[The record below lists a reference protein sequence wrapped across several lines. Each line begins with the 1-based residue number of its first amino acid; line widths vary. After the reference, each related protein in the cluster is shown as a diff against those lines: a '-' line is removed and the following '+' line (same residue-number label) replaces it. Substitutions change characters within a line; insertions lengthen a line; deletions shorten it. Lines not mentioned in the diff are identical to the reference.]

1 MHSNN
6 TIEIFKIE
14 GMTCISCEQR
24 IERKLSKTNG
34 IKKAKVSYVSS
45 QVECSLDAQVI
56 SKKQICEIIEALG
69 YTVIAEEDAS
79 GKQDKVIKVLGI
91 ALSIL
96 ALYQVMK
103 YFGLTNLFYM
113 FPEAQESM
121 GYSLLFMLGMLT
133 SVHCIA
139 MCGGINLSQCIGQ
152 PVREEQIETKRF
164 WSTVRPSLLYNL
176 GRVISYTVIGG
187 VVGAMGSVVSFS
199 GRSKGLVQ
207 LIAGIFMIIMG
218 INMLGIFQGLRRVN
232 LRMPRIFRS
241 KLRGIKKG
249 NSPFY
254 IGLINGLMPCG
265 PLQALQLYSL
275 STGSFFKG
283 ALAMFLFSLGTVPL
297 MFGLGALS
305 SILSKTFTEKIMSIG
320 AVLVVILGISM
331 LTSGLSLAGINVAA
345 SINQNESARIRI
357 ENGIQIVETY
367 LEPGQYSNIE
377 VQAGMPVKWVIH
389 VEKGSL
395 NGCNNRIFIPYFEIE
410 KKFELGKNTIEFMP
424 TEEGTFSY
432 SCWMGMIRG
441 SITVKAPAK

>member
-103 YFGLTNLFYM
+103 YLGLTNLFYM

-121 GYSLLFMLGMLT
+121 GYSLLFMIGMLT

-152 PVREEQIETKRF
+152 QVREEQIEAKRF

-265 PLQALQLYSL
+265 PLQAMQLYSL

-424 TEEGTFSY
+424 AEEGTFSY

-441 SITVKAPAK
+441 SITVKAPSK

>member
-6 TIEIFKIE
+6 ITEIFKIE

-24 IERKLSKTNG
+24 IERKLTRTNG
-34 IKKAKVSYVSS
+34 IKKVKVSYVHS
-45 QVECSLDAQVI
+45 QAECSLDTQII
-56 SKKQICEIIEALG
+56 SRKQTCEIIEGLG
-69 YTVIAEEDAS
+69 YAVVGEEVTS
-79 GKQDKVIKVLGI
+79 EKQDKLIKVLGI

-121 GYSLLFMLGMLT
+121 GYSLLFMIGMLT

-152 PVREEQIETKRF
+152 PVREEQIEKKRF
-164 WSTVRPSLLYNL
+164 WSTFRPSLLYNL

-187 VVGAMGSVVSFS
+187 IVGAMGSVVSFS

-207 LIAGIFMIIMG
+207 LIAGVFMIIMG
-218 INMLGIFQGLRRVN
+218 INMLGIFPGLRRFN
-232 LRMPRIFRS
+232 LSMPRIFRS
-241 KLRGIKKG
+241 KLTGIKKV

-254 IGLINGLMPCG
+254 VGLINGLMPCG
-265 PLQALQLYSL
+265 PLQAMQLYSL

-283 ALAMFLFSLGTVPL
+283 ALAMFIFSLGTVPL

-305 SILSKTFTEKIMSIG
+305 SILSKTFTEKMMSVG
-320 AVLVVILGISM
+320 AVLVVILGLSM

-345 SINQNESARIRI
+345 SIDQSASARVRV
-357 ENGIQIVETY
+357 ENGVQVVETY
-367 LEPGQYSNIE
+367 LEPGQYPNIE
-377 VQAGMPVKWVIH
+377 VQAGMPVKWMIR

-410 KKFELGKNTIEFMP
+410 KKFELGENIIEFMP

-441 SITVKAPAK
+441 SITVKAQAK

>member
-6 TIEIFKIE
+6 VAEIFKIE

-45 QVECSLDAQVI
+45 QAECSLDAQVI

-69 YTVIAEEDAS
+69 YTVIEEESTS
-79 GKQDKVIKVLGI
+79 GEQDKVIKVLGI
-91 ALSIL
+91 VLSIL

-121 GYSLLFMLGMLT
+121 GYSLLFVIGMLT

-152 PVREEQIETKRF
+152 LPIENQTEKKRF

-187 VVGAMGSVVSFS
+187 LVGAMGAVVSFS

-218 INMLGIFQGLRRVN
+218 INMLGIFPALRRFN

-265 PLQALQLYSL
+265 PLQAMQLYSL

-331 LTSGLSLAGINVAA
+331 LTSGLSLAGINVAV
-345 SINQNESARIRI
+345 SMEQNEHAKVRI
-357 ENGIQIVETY
+357 ENRIQIVETY
-367 LEPGQYSNIE
+367 LEPGQYPNIE
-377 VQAGMPVKWVIH
+377 VQAGMPVKWVIYA
-389 VEKGSL
+389 EKGSL
-395 NGCNNRIFIPYFEIE
+395 NGCNNRIFVPYFEIE

-441 SITVKAPAK
+441 SITVKASGK

>member
-121 GYSLLFMLGMLT
+121 GYSLLFMIGMLT

-265 PLQALQLYSL
+265 PLQAMQLYSL
-275 STGSFFKG
+275 SAGSFLKG

-345 SINQNESARIRI
+345 SINQNESARVRI

>member
-265 PLQALQLYSL
+265 PLQAMQLYSL
-275 STGSFFKG
+275 SAGSFLKG

-345 SINQNESARIRI
+345 SINQNESARVRI

>member
-1 MHSNN
+1 MHSNH
-6 TIEIFKIE
+6 TTEIFKIE

-34 IKKAKVSYVSS
+34 IKKAKVSYINS
-45 QVECSLDAQVI
+45 QAECSLDAQVI
-56 SKKQICEIIEALG
+56 SKKQICEIIQALG
-69 YTVIAEEDAS
+69 YTVVEDEATS
-79 GKQDKVIKVLGI
+79 EKQDKVIKVLGI
-91 ALSIL
+91 VLSIL

-103 YFGLTNLFYM
+103 YFGLTNLFYI

-121 GYSLLFMLGMLT
+121 GYSLLFMIGMLT

-139 MCGGINLSQCIGQ
+139 MCGGINLSQCMGQ
-152 PVREEQIETKRF
+152 TIREEQTKKEQF
-164 WSTVRPSLLYNL
+164 WSTIKPSLLYNL

-218 INMLGIFQGLRRVN
+218 INMLGIFPVLRRFN

-241 KLRGIKKG
+241 KLKGIKKG

-265 PLQALQLYSL
+265 PLQAMQLYSL
-275 STGSFFKG
+275 STGSFLKG

-305 SILSKTFTEKIMSIG
+305 SILSKTFTEKIMSVG

-331 LTSGLSLAGINVAA
+331 LTSGLSLAGINVAV
-345 SINQNESARIRI
+345 SIDQNESVKVRI

-367 LEPGQYSNIE
+367 LEPGQYPNIE
-377 VQAGMPVKWVIH
+377 VQAGMPVKWVIYA
-389 VEKGSL
+389 EKGSL

-441 SITVKAPAK
+441 SITVKASAK

>member
-6 TIEIFKIE
+6 VAEIFKIE

-45 QVECSLDAQVI
+45 QAECILDAQVI

-69 YTVIAEEDAS
+69 YTVIEEEDTS

-121 GYSLLFMLGMLT
+121 GYSLLFMIGMLT

-152 PVREEQIETKRF
+152 PTREEETEKKQF

-176 GRVISYTVIGG
+176 GRVISYTIIGG
-187 VVGAMGSVVSFS
+187 LVGAMGSVVSFS

-218 INMLGIFQGLRRVN
+218 INMLGIFPGLRRFN
-232 LRMPRIFRS
+232 LRMPRIFSS

-265 PLQALQLYSL
+265 PLQAMQLYSL

-283 ALAMFLFSLGTVPL
+283 ALAMFLFSIGTVPL

-305 SILSKTFTEKIMSIG
+305 SILSKTFTEKIMSVG

-345 SINQNESARIRI
+345 SIDQNESAKVRI
-357 ENGIQIVETY
+357 EDGIQIVETY
-367 LEPGQYSNIE
+367 LEPGQYPNIE
-377 VQAGMPVKWVIH
+377 VQAGIPVKWVIH
-389 VEKGSL
+389 VEKGRL

-410 KKFELGKNTIEFMP
+410 KKFEFGKNTIEFMP
-424 TEEGTFSY
+424 IEEGTFSY

-441 SITVKAPAK
+441 SITVKVPAK

>member
-1 MHSNN
+1 
-6 TIEIFKIE
+6 
-14 GMTCISCEQR
+14 MTCISCEQR

-199 GRSKGLVQ
+199 GRSKGFVQ

-218 INMLGIFQGLRRVN
+218 INMLGIFPGLRRFN

-265 PLQALQLYSL
+265 PLQAMQLYSL
-275 STGSFFKG
+275 SAGSFLKG

-345 SINQNESARIRI
+345 SINQNESARVRI
-357 ENGIQIVETY
+357 ENGIQIVENY

-424 TEEGTFSY
+424 TEEGAFSY

>member
-121 GYSLLFMLGMLT
+121 GYSLLFMIGMLT

-265 PLQALQLYSL
+265 PLQAMQLYSL
-275 STGSFFKG
+275 SADSFLKG

>member
-6 TIEIFKIE
+6 LAEIFKIE

-34 IKKAKVSYVSS
+34 IQKVKVSYVSS
-45 QVECSLDAQVI
+45 QAECSLDAQVI
-56 SKKQICEIIEALG
+56 SRKQVCEIIEALG
-69 YTVIAEEDAS
+69 YTVVEEEDTS

-121 GYSLLFMLGMLT
+121 GYSLLFMIGMLT

-152 PVREEQIETKRF
+152 PTREEEIEKKQF
-164 WSTVRPSLLYNL
+164 WYTVRPSLLYNL

-187 VVGAMGSVVSFS
+187 LVGAMGSVVSFS
-199 GRSKGLVQ
+199 GHSKGLVQ

-218 INMLGIFQGLRRVN
+218 INMLGILPGLRRFN
-232 LRMPRIFRS
+232 LRMPRILSS

-265 PLQALQLYSL
+265 PLQAMQLYSL
-275 STGSFFKG
+275 STGSFLKG

-305 SILSKTFTEKIMSIG
+305 SILSKTFTEKIMSVG

-345 SINQNESARIRI
+345 SIDQNESAKVRI
-357 ENGIQIVETY
+357 EDGIQIVETY
-367 LEPGQYSNIE
+367 LEPGQYPNIE
-377 VQAGMPVKWVIH
+377 VQAGIPVKWVIH
-389 VEKGSL
+389 VEKGRL

-410 KKFELGKNTIEFMP
+410 KKFEFGKNTIEFMP

>member
-121 GYSLLFMLGMLT
+121 GYSLLFMIGMLT

-265 PLQALQLYSL
+265 PLQAMQLYSL
-275 STGSFFKG
+275 SADSFLKG

-345 SINQNESARIRI
+345 SINQNESARVRI

-367 LEPGQYSNIE
+367 LEPGQYPNIE

>member
-121 GYSLLFMLGMLT
+121 GYSLLFMIGMLT

-265 PLQALQLYSL
+265 PLQAMQLYSL
-275 STGSFFKG
+275 SADSFLKG

-345 SINQNESARIRI
+345 SINQNESARVRI

>member
-6 TIEIFKIE
+6 TTEIFKIE

-45 QVECSLDAQVI
+45 QAECSLDTQVI

-69 YTVIAEEDAS
+69 YNVVEEEAIS
-79 GKQDKVIKVLGI
+79 GKQEKVIKVLGI

-121 GYSLLFMLGMLT
+121 GYSLLFMIGMLT

-139 MCGGINLSQCIGQ
+139 MCGGINLSQCMGQ
-152 PVREEQIETKRF
+152 SVREEQIEKKRF

-187 VVGAMGSVVSFS
+187 LVGAMGSVVSFS

-207 LIAGIFMIIMG
+207 LIAGVFMIIMG
-218 INMLGIFQGLRRVN
+218 INMLGIFPELRRFN
-232 LRMPRIFRS
+232 LSMPRIFRS
-241 KLRGIKKG
+241 KLSGIKKG

-265 PLQALQLYSL
+265 PLQAMQLYSL

-305 SILSKTFTEKIMSIG
+305 SILSKTFTEKIMSVG

-331 LTSGLSLAGINVAA
+331 LTSGLSLAGINVAV
-345 SINQNESARIRI
+345 SIDQNENAKVRI
-357 ENGIQIVETY
+357 ENGIQIAETY
-367 LEPGQYSNIE
+367 LEPGQYPNIE

-389 VEKGSL
+389 AEKGSL

-441 SITVKAPAK
+441 SITVKASTK